1 MQWHNL
7 LPLIN
12 NSLANGFENL
22 IVGDAKQSIY
32 RWRGGE
38 VDQFTHLPNKIFDG
52 DKLPNHIELKNS
64 IKQNAIEEVLE
75 YNWRSAYSIVDFNNN
90 FFAILKET
98 LPNELKGIYLNH
110 KQKPKRDSEGYVY
123 IDFIDKSDD
132 IKRDIMLKLISQIKL
147 LNKENNYLFS
157 DMVILCR
164 TRNDASVAAY
174 YLNKHKIKVVSDEAM
189 LINQSNEV
197 RLLISLLTIL
207 SNPYCK
213 ISMSLVLNYVYAN
226 NKSTDLNEMLKIL
239 NKKSYYTE
247 FKSLLNEKGFL
258 FNPKILIQFSL
269 YDLVENLI
277 KIFNLSSHDIYLQFF
292 LDVIFKYSLKYGN
305 DIEGFIDW
313 WIKNNHKE
321 SIVLPD
327 QLNAVKVMTVHKSK
341 GLEFP
346 IVFIPFD
353 WTIGKGDK
361 DLWVNTK
368 GELSKMN
375 IALISNSKKV
385 EKTEYKKERLKEQN
399 KAYLDDLNV
408 LYVALT
414 RASDQMYVFTQSPLN
429 DNKLNTL
436 GKIFNFYLSEKG
448 YTTPYSLGKIPN
460 YNITKNITKNVDVY
474 KLNYKTISD
483 WKSIVEVKNNFK
495 NVWDT
500 YLDQKKWGVL
510 LHEVLSKINYLGDE
524 NKILDELIS
533 DGLIEDNIKKKLIKK
548 VHSLLSHPS
557 ISIFLIQNG
566 QY

>member
-269 YDLVENLI
+269 YDLVENL
-277 KIFNLSSHDIYLQFF
+277 L
-292 LDVIFKYSLKYGN
+292 LK
-305 DIEGFIDW
+305 
-313 WIKNNHKE
+313 
-321 SIVLPD
+321 
-327 QLNAVKVMTVHKSK
+327 
-341 GLEFP
+341 
-346 IVFIPFD
+346 
-353 WTIGKGDK
+353 
-361 DLWVNTK
+361 
-368 GELSKMN
+368 
-375 IALISNSKKV
+375 
-385 EKTEYKKERLKEQN
+385 
-399 KAYLDDLNV
+399 
-408 LYVALT
+408 
-414 RASDQMYVFTQSPLN
+414 
-429 DNKLNTL
+429 
-436 GKIFNFYLSEKG
+436 
-448 YTTPYSLGKIPN
+448 
-460 YNITKNITKNVDVY
+460 
-474 KLNYKTISD
+474 
-483 WKSIVEVKNNFK
+483 
-495 NVWDT
+495 
-500 YLDQKKWGVL
+500 
-510 LHEVLSKINYLGDE
+510 
-524 NKILDELIS
+524 
-533 DGLIEDNIKKKLIKK
+533 
-548 VHSLLSHPS
+548 
-557 ISIFLIQNG
+557 FLICHHMIFICNFF
-566 QY
+566 